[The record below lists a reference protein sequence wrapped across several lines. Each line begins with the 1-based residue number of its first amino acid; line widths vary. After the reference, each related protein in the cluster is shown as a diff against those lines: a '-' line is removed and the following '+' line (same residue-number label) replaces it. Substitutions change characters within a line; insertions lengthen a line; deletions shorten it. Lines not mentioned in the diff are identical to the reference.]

1 MQYEYSL
8 VCFTVFGQMAAGI
21 SLLIWLTGLERFP
34 EIEWM
39 AWITALVAGV
49 LAAVGATLHLA
60 NPFAGIYSITQIL
73 QAWLSREILCGAVFG
88 LLVVLRLREVIP
100 ARLNALI
107 GVVGLAFVLVM
118 ARVYRVD
125 AMPFWN
131 TAGTELSFV
140 GTALVLGS
148 AVVAALWA
156 VQRDTA
162 DCRVNGVTLIAGLVG
177 LLGMVA
183 LPLFWFPMLPQA
195 VGAPLFQ
202 SFALATV
209 CMSLTAYVAVVAG
222 GVCLRGQGM
231 LLRLGLV
238 LVIGGVFVARML
250 FYAAS
255 VLKAGL

>member
-21 SLLIWLTGLERFP
+21 SILIWLAGLDRFP
-34 EIEWM
+34 KIEWM
-39 AWITALVAGV
+39 AWLATLASGIVAAL
-49 LAAVGATLHLA
+49 GATLHLTS
-60 NPFAGIYSITQIL
+60 PFAGIYSVTQVFHS
-73 QAWLSREILCGAVFG
+73 WLSREILCGAAFG

-118 ARVYRVD
+118 AQVYRVEV
-125 AMPFWN
+125 MPFWN

-148 AVVAALWA
+148 AVVAALWCYYC
-156 VQRDTA
+156 DEA
-162 DCRVNGVTLIAGLVG
+162 DCRVSCATRVFGLAG

-183 LPLFWFPMLPQA
+183 LPLFWFPMVPQV
-195 VGAPLFQ
+195 VGSPLFQ
-202 SFALATV
+202 TFALATV
-209 CMSLTAYVAVVAG
+209 CMSLTAYVTIAAG
-222 GVCLRGQGM
+222 GLCLRERGT
-231 LLRLGLV
+231 LLLPGVGILLGGTV
-238 LVIGGVFVARML
+238 VARML

-255 VLKAGL
+255 VLKVGL